1 MIEELLSNAG
11 TYIQTSPWLAV
22 GVVFLGGLLTASNPC
37 VLVMIPLMMSYVAGR
52 PDEQKTVLRAF
63 SYSCLFVVGLMIV
76 FTALG
81 MVAALAGTMYGG
93 GGEFWNWVV
102 VAVCVLMGLHLM
114 ELLKLPIP
122 TPFNVQPKTRGAL
135 GAVLLGLLFG
145 LVCTPCA
152 APILVVL
159 LTYLAGSGASVAYG
173 GLLLMVYALG
183 HSVLILIAGTSM
195 GAARMII
202 ESKRMTRATDTM
214 RRVAGALI
222 VLIGLFFAYEAL
234 APFSESETVSEKVE
248 AAPAETRPQV
258 SRIVFVG
265 QKDACECTRKRID
278 TTWEA
283 LQSVLATGP
292 AVPVERIQLDVDE
305 KNTERYHAMRALIVA
320 PGIYFLDNDGD
331 LIELLQGE
339 VREDQISEM
348 LR

>member
-1 MIEELLSNAG
+1 MIEELINNAG
-11 TYIQTSPWLAV
+11 TYIQTSPGLAV

-52 PDEQKTVLRAF
+52 PEEQKTVLRAF
-63 SYSCLFVVGLMIV
+63 SYSCLFVLGLIVV

-81 MVAALAGTMYGG
+81 MIAALAGTMYGG
-93 GGEFWNWVV
+93 GSKHWNWIV

-114 ELLKLPIP
+114 EVLKLPIP
-122 TPFNVQPKTRGAL
+122 ALNVQPKTRGAV
-135 GAVLLGLLFG
+135 GAILLGLLFG

-195 GAARMII
+195 GAARKII

-214 RRVAGALI
+214 RRIAGAFI
-222 VLIGLFFAYEAL
+222 VLIGVFFAYQAL
-234 APFSESETVSEKVE
+234 APPAESEPASEEAK
-248 AAPAETRPQV
+248 AAPVQVRPQV

-283 LQSVLATGP
+283 LQAVLATGP
-292 AVPVERIQLDVDE
+292 AVPVERVQLDVHE
-305 KNTERYHAMRALIVA
+305 KKTARYHAMRALIVA
-320 PGIYFLDNDGD
+320 PGIYFLDNDGG

-339 VREDQISEM
+339 VREDQMSEM